1 MEYLKREWS
10 IDGRYSLGYA
20 HRILEQRWHR
30 TGRPIVLVIDGLNEN
45 VSIPDFG
52 QCMYDFLRVL
62 CLSLSESYY
71 DYERGTP
78 R

>member
-45 VSIPDFG
+45 ASIPDFG
-52 QCMYDFLRVL
+52 QCMCGSAVL
-62 CLSLSESYY
+62 I
-71 DYERGTP
+71 P
-78 R
+78 I